1 DTLQATALGLK
12 NLDRVVDM
20 LVPATTQLGEDYSL
34 LKETYNSV
42 LSHRARW
49 FGAVSTMVGGV
60 VENRS
65 LGGRG
70 SETFQRLPKDKQ
82 QQAVAFLTQH
92 AFTTPKKLLQ
102 PAIVNRFSYYGV
114 ANQIM
119 NQQKSLLQSLLS
131 ARRFQLLMDAE
142 VIDAKQ
148 AYSAMQFLTDVQN
161 GVWSEVVA
169 QAQTSAPEPVVDV
182 CRRNLQ
188 RAYLEHIKNELNPKE
203 TPALTL
209 PRPILPTDDGLFSA
223 SNRGTDFRAVARA
236 ALRTLTSQLDAAIPR
251 AQDVMTRLHLQDC
264 RREVELI
271 LNPKN

>member
-1 DTLQATALGLK
+1 MTRRAEKLFSQP
-12 NLDRVVDM
+12 
-20 LVPATTQLGEDYSL
+20 VPLP
-34 LKETYNSV
+34 
-42 LSHRARW
+42 HRRRKKR
-49 FGAVSTMVGGV
+49 F
-60 VENRS
+60 R
-65 LGGRG
+65 LRP
-70 SETFQRLPKDKQ
+70 TFRQD
-82 QQAVAFLTQH
+82 
-92 AFTTPKKLLQ
+92 LLQ

-188 RAYLEHIKNELNPKE
+188 RAYLEHLKNELNPKDAP
-203 TPALTL
+203 TTIL
-209 PRPILPTDDGLFSA
+209 RPILPDDDGLFSG

-236 ALRTLTSQLDAAIPR
+236 ALRTLATQLDAAIPR
-251 AQDVMTRLHLQDC
+251 AQDVMTRVHLQDC